1 MVACVLIS
9 GSSVV
14 NVNFVSLA
22 QQFLTPELIAK
33 IASALGVDRSLIG
46 KAVAALIPTLLGSLA
61 GLSSSQD
68 GAKKLAHAIGKQDPG
83 TLDSLASAI
92 GGSGQQALTD
102 GGINSLNSLLGGSTV
117 RDVAG
122 ALGKFAGIGQSPTWS
137 LIGMLTPAILG
148 LLGKQ
153 MKEEDLHASGL
164 AELLAAQKSNI
175 SSAMPADFANLLGS
189 AGIRGFA
196 AANAKPAQSA
206 HAAFNESASAAK
218 PSSFPGWLRWAL
230 GLLVIALIAWW
241 LQGDRTAVVEE
252 PKTTADKTVQEPTVD
267 GAELASKVQKTLDNL
282 KITLQGIS
290 NPTSANTALPKLKLA
305 AADLDK
311 VHELSGKL
319 PSNGKTTLAALVAA
333 ARPAIEELFDK
344 VLAIPGVAAVAKP
357 AIEALRTQLDTLS
370 RA

>member
-1 MVACVLIS
+1 M
-9 GSSVV
+9 

-46 KAVAALIPTLLGSLA
+46 KAVGALIPTLLGSLA
-61 GLSSSQD
+61 SLSSTQD
-68 GAKKLAHAIGKQDPG
+68 GAKKLVHAIGQQDPG
-83 TLDSLASAI
+83 TLDSLAAAI

-153 MKEEDLHASGL
+153 MQEEDLDASGL
-164 AELLAAQKSNI
+164 AELLASQKSNI

-189 AGIRGFA
+189 AGIPGFA
-196 AANAKPAQSA
+196 VANAKPAQSA
-206 HAAFNESASAAK
+206 RAAFDERASAAK
-218 PSSFPGWLRWAL
+218 PSSFPGWLGWAL
-230 GLLVIALIAWW
+230 GLLVIALTAWW
-241 LQGDRTAVVEE
+241 LQGDRTAAVVEE
-252 PKTTADKTVQEPTVD
+252 PKTTADKTVEEPTVD
-267 GAELASKVQKTLDNL
+267 GAELASKVQKTLDSL

-305 AADLDK
+305 AAELDK

-319 PSNGKTTLAALVAA
+319 PSKGKTTLAALVAA
-333 ARPAIEELFDK
+333 ARPAIEGLFDK

>member
-1 MVACVLIS
+1 M
-9 GSSVV
+9 
-14 NVNFVSLA
+14 NVNLVSLA

-46 KAVAALIPTLLGSLA
+46 KAVTALIPTLLGSLA
-61 GLSSSQD
+61 GLSSTQD
-68 GAKKLAHAIGKQDPG
+68 GAKKLAHAIGQQDPG
-83 TLDSLASAI
+83 TLDSLSSAL

-117 RDVAG
+117 RNVAG
-122 ALGKFAGIGQSPTWS
+122 ALGKYAGIGQSPTWS

-153 MKEEDLHASGL
+153 KKEQGLDASGL
-164 AELLAAQKSNI
+164 AKLLAAQKSNI
-175 SSAMPADFANLLGS
+175 SSAMPADFANLLGP
-189 AGIRGFA
+189 AGIPGFA
-196 AANAKPAQSA
+196 ASNAKPAQSA
-206 HAAFNESASAAK
+206 QAAFDEGANAAK
-218 PSSFPGWLRWAL
+218 SSPFPGWLGWAL
-230 GLLVIALIAWW
+230 GLLAIALIAWW
-241 LQGDRTAVVEE
+241 LLGDRRTADVVEQ
-252 PKTTADKTVQEPTVD
+252 PKTTADKTVQDPTVD
-267 GAELASKVQKTLDNL
+267 GAELASTVQKTIDNL

-311 VHELSGKL
+311 AYELSGKL
-319 PSNGKTTLAALVAA
+319 PSNGKTALAALVAA
-333 ARPAIEELFDK
+333 ARPAIEELFNK
-344 VLAIPGVAAVAKP
+344 VLAIPGVAPVAKP